1 VVTGSGVVDGR
12 TVHLYAQD
20 FTVFGGSVGEHH
32 AKKIAALVEAAVEKR
47 TPIVAMNDS
56 GGARIQEGPHHY
68 ATLYYRNTLA
78 SGIVPQIAV
87 VLGPCSGGAA
97 ISAGLADF
105 VFMVE
110 GMSDM
115 FISGPGVV
123 KALSGEEVT
132 IQELGAARIHME
144 KSGVAHF
151 MAPSEKECFQQVKH
165 LLSFLPS
172 HSRQEP
178 PRVAPADDRDRTV
191 EIESILEDGKKPYD
205 MKRIIHSLLDE
216 GQFLEV
222 QASFAQNLIAGFGRL
237 DGASVGLVAN
247 QPTVLNGMVD
257 IDAADKATRFIRFC
271 DAFNIPM
278 VNLIDC
284 PGYFGGKEQ
293 EHRGLIRHVAKMAYA
308 YGEATVPRIAV
319 AVKSVYGAG
328 ISGMGMSKAYGTDLT
343 IAFPFSEIAA
353 MKPEAAANVIF
364 KEEIAKSSNPE
375 ETRSA
380 KIQEY
385 RERFANPYLAA
396 ERGWA
401 DMIMD
406 PGKTRQVLIQGL
418 DRLRTKAREYPDKRH
433 GTIPF

>member
-1 VVTGSGVVDGR
+1 
-12 TVHLYAQD
+12 
-20 FTVFGGSVGEHH
+20 
-32 AKKIAALVEAAVEKR
+32 
-47 TPIVAMNDS
+47 
-56 GGARIQEGPHHY
+56 
-68 ATLYYRNTLA
+68 
-78 SGIVPQIAV
+78 
-87 VLGPCSGGAA
+87 
-97 ISAGLADF
+97 
-105 VFMVE
+105 
-110 GMSDM
+110 
-115 FISGPGVV
+115 
-123 KALSGEEVT
+123 
-132 IQELGAARIHME
+132 
-144 KSGVAHF
+144 
-151 MAPSEKECFQQVKH
+151 
-165 LLSFLPS
+165 
-172 HSRQEP
+172 
-178 PRVAPADDRDRTV
+178 
-191 EIESILEDGKKPYD
+191 
-205 MKRIIHSLLDE
+205 MKRIIHALLDE

-222 QASFAQNLIAGFGRL
+222 QAFFAQNLIAGFGRL

-257 IDAADKATRFIRFC
+257 IDAADKATRFVRFC

-319 AVKSVYGAG
+319 AVRSVYGAG

-364 KEEIAKSSNPE
+364 KDEIAGSSNPE

-380 KIQEY
+380 KILEY

-401 DMIMD
+401 DMIID
-406 PGKTRQVLIQGL
+406 PRNTRRVLIRSL
-418 DRLRTKAREYPDKRH
+418 DRLRTKAREYPEKRH
-433 GTIPF
+433 GTIPL